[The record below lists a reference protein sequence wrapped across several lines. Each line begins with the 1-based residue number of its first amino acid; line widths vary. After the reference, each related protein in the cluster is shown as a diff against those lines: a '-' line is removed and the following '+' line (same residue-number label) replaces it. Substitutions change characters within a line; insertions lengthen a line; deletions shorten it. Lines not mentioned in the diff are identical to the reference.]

1 MDDGGVS
8 LSGVP
13 YNDALRAA
21 RTTMIADT
29 LRKRVMVMDGA
40 MGTMIQQFGLD
51 EAAYRGSEFANH
63 ERSLQGDND
72 LLNLTR
78 PDVVTEIHKHYLEA
92 GADFVETNT
101 FSSTSVAQADYGLSH
116 LAYRLNVEGA
126 RLARQACQQ
135 VEAQTGL
142 PRFVCGALGPTNRTL
157 SISPYVDRPDERNV
171 SFDELSAA
179 YVEQV
184 RGLVDGGVDV
194 LLVETVFDTANSKAA
209 LFAIQGYFEATGKSL
224 PVYISGTIVD
234 KSGRNLSGQTC
245 EAFVLSVSHVKPLC
259 VGLNCAL
266 GAKEMRPYLKNMSLF
281 TEAYVICYPNAGL
294 PNEFGEYDETPE
306 DMADSIKEFV
316 ESGLV
321 NVVGGCCGTTP
332 EHVRAIAD
340 AVRGLRPRTP
350 PVGVRKRCL
359 SLSGLEA
366 MIITSE
372 TLFVN
377 IGERCNIAGSRRFA
391 ELIRQDKYQDAL
403 QVAKEQVEMG
413 AQILDINVDDGM
425 IDGAKAMTKFLNLIA
440 CEPAVAKVP
449 ICIDSSNFDVIL
461 AGLRCI
467 QGKGIVNSISL
478 KEGKEEFLK
487 KALAIKKFGAA
498 VVVMAFDE
506 VGQATD
512 EHRKVEICTRSYEI
526 LVHEAGFDASDVI
539 FDPNILT
546 VATGLS
552 EHANYAVD
560 YINATRRIKAT
571 LPGARVSGGV
581 SNLSFAFRGH
591 DRIREAMHSV
601 FLLHAIEAG
610 MDMGIV
616 NAGCLPVYDSIDPQL
631 LELCEAVVM
640 NTDPDATEK
649 LLEYSKGLSNEGN
662 RREAEDT
669 WRNASVE
676 ERLKTALIKG
686 LDSHIEEDVEEAR
699 NRKDTYPL
707 TLNIIEGPLMTGM
720 SVVGDLFGEG
730 KMFLPQVIK
739 SARVMKKAVAYLVPF
754 MEREKEEARKLL
766 GSSATNEVSHSGVVV
781 LATVRGDVHDI
792 GKNIVAVVLGCNN
805 FRVID
810 LGVMVPCERIL
821 DVVREENAD
830 ILGLSGLITPSLN
843 EMIHVATEMERQ
855 KFAIPLLIGGA
866 TTSKRHTAVK
876 IAPRYRQPVIYVPD
890 ASKSVVVCTSL
901 LDDNRRRA
909 LVEDVDEEY
918 EELREDYMDSQRE
931 RKYVSLEYAR
941 QNRLRLNWNTDFI
954 PIRPQF
960 LGTKIFHDVDV
971 GELVPYIDWKP
982 FFDVWQLKGKYPNQR
997 YPKIFEDGDVGEE
1010 AKRLF
1015 DEANQMLREIVD
1027 RKILQA
1033 RGVVGFYSASSVGDD
1048 IFLYADD
1055 GFPGRQSAGT
1065 LFGLRQQAAKGKAS
1079 PFCCLSDFVAPL
1091 ESDVQDYVG
1100 LFAVSAGFGC
1110 EEACASFRKNHDD
1123 FKVIMIEALADRLA
1137 EAFAEMLHV
1146 EVRKTYWGYSPHEA
1160 LEQAELH
1167 SARYK
1172 GIRPAPGYP
1181 CQPDHSEKLTLWR
1194 LMNVREAVGIELTD
1208 TLAMRPAASVCGLY
1222 LAHPQAAYFAVGR
1235 VTREQVEDYARR
1247 KGTTFD
1253 EIRKWLGT
1261 ILDTD

>member
-1 MDDGGVS
+1 
-8 LSGVP
+8 
-13 YNDALRAA
+13 
-21 RTTMIADT
+21 MITDV
-29 LRKRVMVMDGA
+29 LKERVMIMDGA
-40 MGTMIQQFGLD
+40 MGTMIQQFSLD
-51 EAAYRGSEFANH
+51 EASYRGSEFAH
-63 ERSLQGDND
+63 HDRPLQGDND

-78 PDVVTEIHKHYLEA
+78 PDIVMEIHKRYLEA

-116 LAYRLNVEGA
+116 LAYRLNLEGA

-135 VEAQTGL
+135 IEAQSGL

-157 SISPYVDRPDERNV
+157 SISPYVDRPHERNV

-179 YVEQV
+179 YGEQV
-184 RGLVDGGVDV
+184 RGLIDGGVDV
-194 LLVETVFDTANSKAA
+194 LLVETVFDTANCKAA
-209 LFAIQGYFEATGKSL
+209 LFAIQEYFETSGKSL
-224 PVYISGTIVD
+224 PVFISGTIVD

-259 VGLNCAL
+259 IGLNCAL
-266 GAKEMRPYLKNMSLF
+266 GANEMRPYLKNMSVF
-281 TEAYVICYPNAGL
+281 TDAYVICYPNAGL

-332 EHVRAIAD
+332 KHVRAIAD
-340 AVRGLRPRTP
+340 AVRGLKPRTP
-350 PVGVRKRCL
+350 PVAARRGCL

-366 MIITSE
+366 VIITSE

-377 IGERCNIAGSRRFA
+377 VGERCNIAGCRRFA
-391 ELIRQDKYQDAL
+391 EMLRQGKYQDAL

-425 IDGAKAMTKFLNLIA
+425 IDGVKAMTKFLNLIA
-440 CEPAVAKVP
+440 SEPEVSKVP

-461 AGLRCI
+461 AGLKCI

-487 KALAIKKFGAA
+487 QALTIRKFGAA

-512 EHRKVEICTRSYEI
+512 ENRKVEICTRSYEV
-526 LVHEAGFDASDVI
+526 LVQDAGFDPSDII

-546 VATGLS
+546 VATGMS

-560 YINATRRIKAT
+560 FINATRRIKAT

-601 FLLHAIEAG
+601 FLLHAIDAG

-616 NAGCLPVYDSIDPQL
+616 NAGCLPVYDSIDPEL
-631 LELCEAVVM
+631 LALCEAVVM
-640 NTDPDATEK
+640 NTDPEATEK
-649 LLEYSKGLSNEGN
+649 LLEYSKGLSKEGN
-662 RREAEDT
+662 RKEADDG
-669 WRNASVE
+669 WRSASVE

-699 NRKDTYPL
+699 KKKDTYPL

-720 SVVGDLFGEG
+720 SIVGDLFGEG

-766 GSSATNEVSHSGVVV
+766 GSSATNKVSHSGVVV

-805 FRVID
+805 FKVID
-810 LGVMVPCERIL
+810 LGVMVPCEKIL

-855 KFAIPLLIGGA
+855 KFSVPLLIGGA

-876 IAPRYRQPVIYVPD
+876 IAPCYRQPVIYVPD

-901 LDDNRRRA
+901 LDAMKRKA
-909 LVEDVDEEY
+909 LVEDIDEEY

-931 RKYVSLEYAR
+931 RKYVSLEYSR
-941 QNRLRLNWNTDFI
+941 QNRLRLNWNADFS
-954 PIRPQF
+954 PIKPQF
-960 LGTKIFHDVDV
+960 LGTKIFHDIDIE
-971 GELVPYIDWKP
+971 ELVPYIDWKP

-997 YPKIFEDGDVGEE
+997 YPKIFEDDDVGEE
-1010 AKRLF
+1010 ARMLF
-1015 DEANQMLREIVD
+1015 DEANQMLTEIID
-1027 RKILQA
+1027 RRVLRA
-1033 RGVVGFYSASSVGDD
+1033 RGVVGFYAANSVGDD
-1048 IFLYADD
+1048 IHLYVDD
-1055 GFPGRQSAGT
+1055 SFPRRQAVGT
-1065 LFGLRQQAAKGKAS
+1065 LYGLRQQAAKSKPS
-1079 PFCCLSDFVAPL
+1079 PFYCLSDFVAPL
-1091 ESDVQDYVG
+1091 ESGIQDYVG

-1110 EEACASFRKNHDD
+1110 EEACAGYRKKNDD
-1123 FKVIMIEALADRLA
+1123 FKVIMTEALADRLA
-1137 EAFAEMLHV
+1137 EAFAEILHAK
-1146 EVRKTYWGYSPHEA
+1146 VRKAYWGYSPHES
-1160 LEQAELH
+1160 LEGAELH
-1167 SARYK
+1167 SIKYK

-1222 LAHPQAAYFAVGR
+1222 LAHPQAVYFAVGR
-1235 VTREQVEDYARR
+1235 VKREQVDDYARR
-1247 KGTTFD
+1247 KGTTF
-1253 EIRKWLGT
+1253 EETRKWLGP

>member
-1 MDDGGVS
+1 MGSPFRLEDKEIKGARSEAAVYCPPAYTSPRKSWLSTRLYGDACFPFVSLCQPWLFNPSMDDGGVS

-13 YNDALRAA
+13 YNDALRAD
-21 RTTMIADT
+21 RTTMITDA
-29 LRKRVMVMDGA
+29 LRKRVMIMDGA

-51 EAAYRGSEFANH
+51 EAAYRGSEFADH
-63 ERSLQGDND
+63 ERPLQGNND
-72 LLNLTR
+72 LLNLTK
-78 PDVVTEIHKHYLEA
+78 PDVVMEIHK
-92 GADFVETNT
+92 
-101 FSSTSVAQADYGLSH
+101 
-116 LAYRLNVEGA
+116 AYRLNVEGA
-126 RLARQACQQ
+126 RLARQACRQI
-135 VEAQTGL
+135 EAQTGL

-179 YVEQV
+179 YKEQV
-184 RGLVDGGVDV
+184 CGLVDGGVDV
-194 LLVETVFDTANSKAA
+194 LLVETVFDTAN
-209 LFAIQGYFEATGKSL
+209 GK
-224 PVYISGTIVD
+224 ISGTIVD

-266 GAKEMRPYLKNMSLF
+266 GAKEMRPYLKNMSVF

-306 DMADSIKEFV
+306 HMADSIKEFV

-332 EHVRAIAD
+332 EHVRAIAN

-350 PVGVRKRCL
+350 PVGVRGRCL

-366 MIITSE
+366 VVITSE

-413 AQILDINVDDGM
+413 AQVLDINVDDGM
-425 IDGAKAMTKFLNLIA
+425 IDGVKAMTKFLNLIA
-440 CEPAVAKVP
+440 SEPAVAKVSDDADAVF
-449 ICIDSSNFDVIL
+449 ISDMTTYSIRL
-461 AGLRCI
+461 KCI

-478 KEGKEEFLK
+478 KEGKDEFLK
-487 KALAIKKFGAA
+487 QALAIKKFGAA

-512 EHRKVEICTRSYEI
+512 ENRKVEICTRSYEI
-526 LVHEAGFDASDVI
+526 LVQDAGFEASDVI

-546 VATGLS
+546 VATGMS

-616 NAGCLPVYDSIDPQL
+616 NAGCLPVYDSIEPQL

-649 LLEYSKGLSNEGN
+649 LLEYSKGLSKEGN
-662 RREAEDT
+662 RKEAEDS

-720 SVVGDLFGEG
+720 SIVGDLFGEG

-766 GSSATNEVSHSGVVV
+766 GSSLTNEVSHSGVVV

-810 LGVMVPCERIL
+810 LGVMVPCEKIL

-855 KFAIPLLIGGA
+855 KLAIPLLIGGA

-901 LDDNRRRA
+901 LDAKRRKT
-909 LVEDVDEEY
+909 LVEDIDEEY
-918 EELREDYMDSQRE
+918 EEIREDYMDSQRE

-954 PIRPQF
+954 PIKPQF

-971 GELVPYIDWKP
+971 EELVPYIDWKP

-997 YPKIFEDGDVGEE
+997 YPKIFEDDDVGEE

-1015 DEANQMLREIVD
+1015 DEANQMLAEIVE
-1027 RKILQA
+1027 RKMLQV
-1033 RGVVGFYSASSVGDD
+1033 RGVVGFYSANGVDDD
-1048 IFLYADD
+1048 IVLYADD
-1055 GFPGRQSAGT
+1055 GFPRRQSVGT
-1065 LFGLRQQAAKGKAS
+1065 LFGLRQQAAKGKPS
-1079 PFCCLSDFVAPL
+1079 PFYCLSDFVAPL

-1110 EEACASFRKNHDD
+1110 EEACSSFRKNHDD

-1137 EAFAEMLHV
+1137 E
-1146 EVRKTYWGYSPHEA
+1146 
-1160 LEQAELH
+1160 
-1167 SARYK
+1167 

-1208 TLAMRPAASVCGLY
+1208 TLAMRPAASVCGIY
-1222 LAHPQAAYFAVGR
+1222 LAHPQAVYFAVGR
-1235 VTREQVEDYARR
+1235 VTSEQVEDYARR
-1247 KGTTFD
+1247 KGTTFE
-1253 EIRKWLGT
+1253 EIRKWLGP

>member
-1 MDDGGVS
+1 M
-8 LSGVP
+8 
-13 YNDALRAA
+13 RAH
-21 RTTMIADT
+21 RTTMIKGV
-29 LRKRVMVMDGA
+29 LEERVMILDGA

-51 EAAYRGSEFANH
+51 EASYRGSEFAH
-63 ERSLQGDND
+63 HGRPLQGNND

-78 PDVVTEIHKHYLEA
+78 PDIVMEIHKRYLEA

-101 FSSTSVAQADYGLSH
+101 FTSTAVAQADYGLSH
-116 LAYRLNVEGA
+116 LAYRLNLEGA

-135 VEAQTGL
+135 VEAQTGI

-157 SISPYVDRPDERNV
+157 SISPYVDRPHERNV

-179 YVEQV
+179 YGEQV
-184 RGLVDGGVDV
+184 RGLVGGGVDV
-194 LLVETVFDTANSKAA
+194 LLVETVFDTANCKAA
-209 LFAIQGYFEATGKSL
+209 LVAIQEYFEASGESL
-224 PVYISGTIVD
+224 PVFISGTIVD

-245 EAFVLSVSHVKPLC
+245 EAFILSVSHVRPLC
-259 VGLNCAL
+259 IGLNCAL
-266 GAKEMRPYLKNMSLF
+266 GATEMRPYLKDTSVF
-281 TEAYVICYPNAGL
+281 TDAYVICYPNAGL

-306 DMADSIKEFV
+306 AMADRIKEFA

-340 AVRGLRPRTP
+340 AVRGLKPRPP
-350 PVGVRKRCL
+350 PVAVRRGCL

-366 MIITSE
+366 VVITSE

-377 IGERCNIAGSRRFA
+377 VGERCNIAGSRRFA
-391 ELIRQDKYQDAL
+391 EMLRQGKYQDAL

-425 IDGAKAMTKFLNLIA
+425 IDGVNAMTKFLNLIA
-440 CEPAVAKVP
+440 SEPEVSKVP

-461 AGLRCI
+461 AGLKCT

-478 KEGKEEFLK
+478 KEGREVFLRQ
-487 KALAIKKFGAA
+487 ALAIKKFGAA

-506 VGQATD
+506 LGQATD
-512 EHRKVEICTRSYEI
+512 EDRKVEICTRSYEI
-526 LVHEAGFDASDVI
+526 LVRDAGLDPSDVI

-546 VATGLS
+546 VATGLL

-560 YINATRRIKAT
+560 FINATRRIKAT
-571 LPGARVSGGV
+571 LPGVRVSGGV

-601 FLLHAIEAG
+601 FLLHAIDAG

-616 NAGCLPVYDSIDPQL
+616 NAGCLPVYDTIDPEL

-640 NTDPDATEK
+640 NTDPEATEK
-649 LLEYSKGLSNEGN
+649 LLEYSKGL
-662 RREAEDT
+662 
-669 WRNASVE
+669 
-676 ERLKTALIKG
+676 
-686 LDSHIEEDVEEAR
+686 DSRIEEDVEEAR
-699 NRKDTYPL
+699 QKKDAYPL
-707 TLNIIEGPLMTGM
+707 ALNLIEGPLMTGM
-720 SVVGDLFGEG
+720 SIVGDLFGEG

-739 SARVMKKAVAYLVPF
+739 SARVMKKAVAYLIPF
-754 MEREKEEARKLL
+754 MEREKEEARKSL
-766 GSSATNEVSHSGVVV
+766 GSTATNQVSHSGVVV

-805 FRVID
+805 FKVID
-810 LGVMVPCERIL
+810 LGVMVPCDKIL

-855 KFAIPLLIGGA
+855 KFSVPLLIGGA

-890 ASKSVVVCTSL
+890 ASKSVVVCTAL
-901 LDDNRRRA
+901 LDA
-909 LVEDVDEEY
+909 KKKSVLVEDIDEEY

-941 QNRLRLNWNTDFI
+941 QNKLRLNWNADFS
-954 PIRPQF
+954 PTKPQF
-960 LGTKIFHDVDV
+960 LGNKIFHDVNIE
-971 GELVPYIDWKP
+971 ELVPYIDWKP

-997 YPKIFEDGDVGEE
+997 YPKIFEDDHVGQE

-1015 DEANQMLREIVD
+1015 DEANQMLAEIID
-1027 RKILQA
+1027 SRLLQA
-1033 RGVVGFYSASSVGDD
+1033 RGVVGFYSANSVGDD
-1048 IFLYADD
+1048 IHLYADD
-1055 GFPGRQSAGT
+1055 GFPRRHVVGT
-1065 LFGLRQQAAKGKAS
+1065 LYGLRQQINRSKPS
-1079 PFCCLSDFVAPL
+1079 PFYCLSDFVAPL
-1091 ESDVQDYVG
+1091 ESGIQDFVG

-1110 EEACASFRKNHDD
+1110 EKACARYRVKNDD
-1123 FKVIMIEALADRLA
+1123 FRVIMVEALADRLA

-1146 EVRKTYWGYSPHEA
+1146 MVRKLYWGYSQHES
-1160 LEQAELH
+1160 LEGAELH
-1167 SARYK
+1167 SVKYK

-1194 LMNVREAVGIELTD
+1194 LMNVREEVGIELTD

-1235 VTREQVEDYARR
+1235 VTREQVEDYSRR
-1247 KGTTFD
+1247 KGTTF
-1253 EIRKWLGT
+1253 EEVQKWLGP